1 MKREDNN
8 RRDDNSN
15 VLKKNKKYT
24 NDNTNNWTIQSESI
38 DIDEQLYKYRKRMNN
53 LQSCYNK
60 VDPLNPSMKLNTT
73 YPLYQLKDSVSNY
86 WCFNLITLWEK
97 VSSYENYDLQKM
109 QSHFGTDYILTEI
122 RTPSAIF
129 KINIQDFY
137 NIKNDFYNYAY
148 QINLP

>member
-38 DIDEQLYKYRKRMNN
+38 DIDEQLYKYRKRMNI